1 MNFHTHKL
9 KNSRIRGLIFN
20 LLYNPSSLGRTKK
33 RMTQILTEV
42 MSVNY
47 KTHKINFWN
56 NPRDNNCPVIEN
68 GAIQFSKNLCDKNSE
83 IIIYGSRQLRYRIFS
98 DSPSMTFYNW
108 SDQLSEIGRLAQKA
122 KYQRSFGFTKRTHS
136 FQLGL
141 DWLISDTKQKVYSNN
156 MSQTS
161 GMK

>member
-68 GAIQFSKNLCDKNSE
+68 GAIQFSKNLCEKNSE

-98 DSPSMTFYNW
+98 DSPSSPFIT
-108 SDQLSEIGRLAQKA
+108 GA
-122 KYQRSFGFTKRTHS
+122 TS
-136 FQLGL
+136 FQKLDVQPKKPNTRGHSGLQNEPIVFNLGL
-141 DWLISDTKQKVYSNN
+141 
-156 MSQTS
+156 TS
-161 GMK
+161 SFPIQNRKFIPIICRKLQV